1 MPIIHFRV
9 DFPSVEHREAVQ
21 CTAGKFSTEF
31 DRTDVQ
37 HGLQL
42 EAPGYATVRVGP
54 YPVGSTVPPL
64 RVRMTRANRL
74 IGRVLDQS
82 GRPVS
87 KARVYVGSYSE
98 HLYLQDLHKEDGGR
112 SSNYRVKTNEQGEFE
127 IAHQLERYALIV
139 VCDEGYGEADRAIG
153 ELPGVVNLRRWAKV
167 SGKLLQAGK
176 PVGDW
181 NVKLEPVRDQGGD
194 APRGHVGFYTQT
206 AVDGSFVFDRVP
218 PVACRVEGYLHW
230 SVKGPLS
237 SSRSVPIAP
246 APGEEITLSLGQGG
260 AEVTGRVA
268 LDPPATADFDYHFGL
283 NYLVARRPGIE
294 PPPLVAKKGFDW
306 RRGWSDA
313 WTSSQE
319 GAAYLR
325 TLHHYFVK
333 PDPDGQF
340 CPGKG

>member
-283 NYLVARRPGIE
+283 NYLVAPAGNRAAATRGQ
-294 PPPLVAKKGFDW
+294 KG
-306 RRGWSDA
+306 
-313 WTSSQE
+313 
-319 GAAYLR
+319 L
-325 TLHHYFVK
+325 
-333 PDPDGQF
+333 
-340 CPGKG
+340 